1 MKSDVSS
8 FYSTEPRLSGLV
20 ELCKSEMNAAEVWLF
35 GSRSRGD
42 HRPDSDWD
50 ILAVVPD
57 NSPDELDCPISAFRL
72 RRKSG
77 VPADLLTV
85 RRSEF
90 LSSLN
95 TVNTISYAV
104 KREGIRLDAQSR
116 EDCQPCEYCS
126 F

>member
-1 MKSDVSS
+1 MPMKTNIDVST

-20 ELCKSEMNAAEVWLF
+20 ELCKNEMDASEVWLF

-57 NSPDELDCPISAFRL
+57 DAPDGVDSPISAFRL

-85 RRSEF
+85 RRSDF

-104 KREGIRLDAQSR
+104 MREGVRLDG
-116 EDCQPCEYCS
+116 
-126 F
+126 